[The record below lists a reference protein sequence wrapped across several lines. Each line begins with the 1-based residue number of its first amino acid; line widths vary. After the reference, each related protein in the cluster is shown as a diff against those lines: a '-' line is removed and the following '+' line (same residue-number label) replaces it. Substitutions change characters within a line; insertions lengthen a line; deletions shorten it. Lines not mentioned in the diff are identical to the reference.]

1 MGKRSTKVPPEKC
14 ARVSSQVSTTFPDG
28 QTDRQTAWQCTEETD
43 SWTVCH
49 FCAHSFKCRNKLT
62 TQRRAKAEEE
72 PQKKYHKNAQTA
84 DHLPQTP
91 VSRRPLSDMT
101 KWNACISQIVKP
113 GQMKCCPPL
122 WVAASPTSICI
133 TDACIDSI
141 KVFQLGTFP
150 SPPLSPPLSVSR
162 SSSFTLY
169 PH

>member
-14 ARVSSQVSTTFPDG
+14 ARVSSQVSTTFPDR
-28 QTDRQTAWQCTEETD
+28 QTDRQTDWQCTEETD

-91 VSRRPLSDMT
+91 VTRRPLSDMT
-101 KWNACISQIVKP
+101 KWNACISQIVKLIDRQ
-113 GQMKCCPPL
+113 GK
-122 WVAASPTSICI
+122 WNVALPCGSQLPQQVFASLMHASIQ
-133 TDACIDSI
+133 S
-141 KVFQLGTFP
+141 KF
-150 SPPLSPPLSVSR
+150 SN
-162 SSSFTLY
+162 
-169 PH
+169 